1 MSCRCILSS
10 TTEHALLLRHRHV
23 SLAMRPAAQLSRAT
37 KSSHSNISQHQRIH
51 TTPRTNREWTMTPSR
66 EPSAHTHTSPTT
78 PAPPPTPNDG
88 HHLPPLSRELRT
100 LMRLLPHSVVVCTS
114 TTPANP
120 KTHRPPT
127 PRAMT
132 MSSFTS
138 LALSPTPVISFNI
151 SVPSRTYDAVEA
163 TRRFNIHILADDVN
177 GARIAD
183 WLAKGNA
190 GGRKVFEGLEE
201 ECECGFTEGSSV
213 GDPPVLKG
221 EGVLYVL
228 RCRLLEEPVR
238 GLVRVRDRVIVLGE
252 VMEIV
257 EGGADAEG
265 ERAGKRR
272 RHERFGLLYAD
283 RRYRQLGNCITPAK
297 DHG

>member
-1 MSCRCILSS
+1 M
-10 TTEHALLLRHRHV
+10 HR
-23 SLAMRPAAQLSRAT
+23 AAQFSQAT
-37 KSSHSNISQHQRIH
+37 SGSNSNTSQRGHHRNLHITASQHHSWTI
-51 TTPRTNREWTMTPSR
+51 TPPR
-66 EPSAHTHTSPTT
+66 EPSAHPHASPTT
-78 PAPPPTPNDG
+78 PPPPTPTDG
-88 HHLPPLSRELRT
+88 HHLTPLSRDLRT

-114 TTPANP
+114 TSPSNP

-138 LALSPTPVISFNI
+138 LALTPTPVVSFNI

-163 TRRFNIHILADDVN
+163 TRRFNIHVLADDVN

-190 GGRKVFEGLEE
+190 GGRKVFETLEK
-201 ECECGFTEGSSV
+201 ECECTFLEGGTEGE
-213 GDPPVLKG
+213 PPVLKG

-228 RCRLLEEPVR
+228 RCRLLEEPDR
-238 GLVRVRDRVIVLGE
+238 GLVRVRDHVIVLGE
-252 VMEIV
+252 VIEIL
-257 EGGADAEG
+257 EGGAGVEG
-265 ERAGKRR
+265 EREGKRKR
-272 RHERFGLLYAD
+272 KHERFGLLYAD